1 MNCRKYVPMAPAAPP
16 PQGGPPDRKLTVLLP
31 ADVLRQLRTRVAEDD
46 TTMRALVLDAL
57 ARAGY
62 RVDAAEIRDRR
73 RPESRDGERR

>member
-1 MNCRKYVPMAPAAPP
+1 M
-16 PQGGPPDRKLTVLLP
+16 LLP

>member
-1 MNCRKYVPMAPAAPP
+1 MALAVPP
-16 PQGGPPDRKLTVLLP
+16 PSGGPPDRKLTVLLP
-31 ADVLRQLRTRVAEDD
+31 VDVLRQLRVRVAQDE

-73 RPESRDGERR
+73 RHEFKGEDR